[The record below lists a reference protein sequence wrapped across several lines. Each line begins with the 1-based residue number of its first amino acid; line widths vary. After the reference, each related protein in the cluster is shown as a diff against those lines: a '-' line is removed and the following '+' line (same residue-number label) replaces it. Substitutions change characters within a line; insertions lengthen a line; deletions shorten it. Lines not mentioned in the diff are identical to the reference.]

1 MKVVDSVENMLE
13 IDNGYL
19 HVVSGTVW
27 YALPAGCKCEAILSW
42 HIPSIRS
49 LQIQTL
55 CSFFLKWQRIP
66 KGLKFPGFSAVYY
79 LDKGCFEKFELEA
92 RRSSRRRGR
101 VSTHTQSVLSK
112 IVPPALARDKA
123 DADAGCVQCWVLCVD
138 FLPYAVFAELAQEV
152 RFSPNAGKP
161 RSSLSASGR
170 RTVSAPPPPRSTLAA
185 FPLPP
190 STRVGTHHWSRTLFW
205 TQGAS
210 RTTCSHHTTTPC
222 PTAVSLVHF
231 ILHVYLKLS
240 QNYRKMPFSISNYLV
255 IGD

>member
-27 YALPAGCKCEAILSW
+27 YALPSRCKCKAILLC
-42 HIPSIRS
+42 HIPNIRS

-112 IVPPALARDKA
+112 IVPPALAREKA

-138 FLPYAVFAELAQEV
+138 FLPYAVLQSLPRKLDFLQTQGSLGRPCQPRVGEPYPLLLPHAAHLQLFLYRLALEWV
-152 RFSPNAGKP
+152 LIIDRVHFF
-161 RSSLSASGR
+161 GR
-170 RTVSAPPPPRSTLAA
+170 KEQVEQHARTTPPPPVRRQFRSYI
-185 FPLPP
+185 
-190 STRVGTHHWSRTLFW
+190 LFCTYIW
-205 TQGAS
+205 
-210 RTTCSHHTTTPC
+210 
-222 PTAVSLVHF
+222 
-231 ILHVYLKLS
+231 
-240 QNYRKMPFSISNYLV
+240 NYRKTIAKCHFRLV
-255 IGD
+255 IT